1 MTKHRKIK
9 GMHWDW
15 DYIYVYI
22 VYIVRCYL
30 HLLGI
35 SWKYLHNLIV
45 FEWFV
50 IIYWAQLALFC
61 KTLSHTYDTMQG
73 KNKGHFDDISTLS
86 LQRDD
91 LILSPINA

>member
-1 MTKHRKIK
+1 MA
-9 GMHWDW
+9 
-15 DYIYVYI
+15 
-22 VYIVRCYL
+22 YL
-30 HLLGI
+30 AYSSAEEDGD
-35 SWKYLHNLIV
+35 SDVQIV

>member
-22 VYIVRCYL
+22 VLR
-30 HLLGI
+30 I
-35 SWKYLHNLIV
+35 SWEYLHNLIV

-73 KNKGHFDDISTLS
+73 KNKGHFHDISTLS

>member
-1 MTKHRKIK
+1 MTKHTKIK

-22 VYIVRCYL
+22 VVRCYL

-61 KTLSHTYDTMQG
+61 KTLSYTYDTMQG

-91 LILSPINA
+91 LILSSINA